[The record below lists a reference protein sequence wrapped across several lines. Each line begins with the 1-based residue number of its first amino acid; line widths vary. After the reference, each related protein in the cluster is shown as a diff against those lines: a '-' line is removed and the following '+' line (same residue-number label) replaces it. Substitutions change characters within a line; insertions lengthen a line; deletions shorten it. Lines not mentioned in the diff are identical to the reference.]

1 MSLIQKPP
9 MTDNN
14 RTAHQ
19 RNGRQSRG
27 AATAAGKERSR
38 AAHLRHGFYS
48 QQREEALRALGE
60 DPAELAALIASTRA
74 QWQPTNDFQE
84 RIAERMARLWWRT
97 ERAERMQESLIVWE
111 MQERQKRRHERA
123 QELRNDCE
131 AQASVLEMLR
141 DYSAQPRF
149 YVPRFLFHHFQ
160 LAFGGG
166 VPGRRRRILWLMHS
180 LRPPQGATSSG
191 GPSGAW
197 PSAPRGCAPGERVE
211 AAAEEACPPG
221 ASVESGGDEEVS
233 RSGVGTT
240 EGCPPGERADGNERP
255 SGGVDGG
262 VRDGTAKPTPMS
274 EEQYLAEMQQM
285 EDIDELEYGLFSI
298 PSSQTPIAEGA
309 ERDRL
314 REALGILARI
324 ELSFVHKEFDPQIEE
339 QEKALPRIEQ
349 DEAQAAPHQH
359 AELMRREEGS
369 CFRQFMRLATLLQK
383 MQKQDE
389 KNARNE
395 GSSGDVDENKEGLKA
410 EWETDRPE
418 PVNAS
423 TRGNGQT
430 VRNAESEV
438 QSPES
443 EVANAEVE
451 APNPVSRAGITE
463 SEAEGQDSGG
473 EKTDSEDGHPASGLT
488 KKVFEAQSSGSEVE
502 KGEFGARSPRPQ
514 AGTAAAEAE
523 TRPPEQVDQAAAHAS
538 AA

>member
-111 MQERQKRRHERA
+111 MQEHQKRRHERA

-197 PSAPRGCAPGERVE
+197 PSAPRGFAPGERVE

-443 EVANAEVE
+443 EVAVTEAEVRGSASGVAESQSE
-451 APNPVSRAGITE
+451 APS
-463 SEAEGQDSGG
+463 
-473 EKTDSEDGHPASGLT
+473 PAS
-488 KKVFEAQSSGSEVE
+488 EV
-502 KGEFGARSPRPQ
+502 GNGPS
-514 AGTAAAEAE
+514 AA
-523 TRPPEQVDQAAAHAS
+523 VNQAAVCDGMPEPGLKSSVKWGIEVGKTGVEAACGRS
-538 AA
+538 AEVGRAVADERAA

>member
-9 MTDNN
+9 MTDKNK
-14 RTAHQ
+14 TAHQ

-74 QWQPTNDFQE
+74 EWRPTSDFQE
-84 RIAERMARLWWRT
+84 RITERMARLWWRT
-97 ERAERMQESLIVWE
+97 ERAERMQESLIAWE
-111 MQERQKRRHERA
+111 MQEHQKRRHERL

-149 YVPRFLFHHFQ
+149 YVPRCLFHHFH
-160 LAFGGG
+160 LAFGAG
-166 VPGRRRRILWLMHS
+166 VLGRRRRMLWLMHA
-180 LRPPQGATSSG
+180 LRPPEGSTSSFE
-191 GPSGAW
+191 PS
-197 PSAPRGCAPGERVE
+197 ERVE

-233 RSGVGTT
+233 RPGVGTT
-240 EGCPPGERADGNERP
+240 EGCPPGEGAEGIEEECP

-262 VRDGTAKPTPMS
+262 ACDGTPTPTPMS
-274 EEQYLAEMQQM
+274 EEQYLAEMQEM
-285 EDIDELEYGLFSI
+285 EDIDELEYGVFSV
-298 PSSQTPIAEGA
+298 PSSETPIAEGA

-324 ELSFVHKEFDPQIEE
+324 ELSVVHKEFDPQIEE
-339 QEKALPRIEQ
+339 QEKALSRIEQ

-389 KNARNE
+389 KSARNE
-395 GSSGDVDENKEGLKA
+395 GSSGDVDEN
-410 EWETDRPE
+410 TE
-418 PVNAS
+418 PAIA
-423 TRGNGQT
+423 Q
-430 VRNAESEV
+430 SEV
-438 QSPES
+438 RSPES
-443 EVANAEVE
+443 EVEN
-451 APNPVSRAGITE
+451 TE
-463 SEAEGQDSGG
+463 SEVRNTKSGVRSPESG
-473 EKTDSEDGHPASGLT
+473 VEKTESEVGNL
-488 KKVFEAQSSGSEVE
+488 GSEVGNDRSAVAKE
-502 KGEFGARSPRPQ
+502 AGPRDGMPDPGFGSPVKWGIEAGQTGVEAECGRPAEIEQ
-514 AGTAAAEAE
+514 AAENG
-523 TRPPEQVDQAAAHAS
+523 PAA
-538 AA
+538 